1 MHKKI
6 LLIALIII
14 MELFA
19 AAPASA
25 LSDAE
30 FDEGVKK
37 ANELYAEGEDSKCFS
52 HLKQLEIKARKSGV
66 QNYVRLLVYM
76 MRLSSELGF
85 EAEAKRIKSEID
97 SKLRGIKDDQ
107 YLKNL
112 HMAVS
117 AIYAN
122 SNSFKE
128 AGDEIKKSL
137 RRGEAVENLFTYA
150 MIMAKFGERGEAYK
164 TLDRIF
170 KLNNKGGEKN
180 EEIIMNNMT
189 AAVIAMSFED
199 FTRARD
205 HIDAVMQALA
215 KTSDAGYFVYIYKSL
230 LNNIFSYFEYN
241 PLNLRYYEKMYAMAR
256 QKGGREDAGAIAIKI
271 AKVLSDLG
279 LYKQSARRLDE
290 AAELL
295 ELGSV
300 KLDDE
305 SRIKAL
311 SPETLEQINRIA
323 KIFID
328 CANYD
333 AASKLL
339 EDLIFIYEKKG
350 SLKDSFEKIR
360 ALALCKFRQNSPM
373 WKNLTEELIKTCGEI
388 NETRELML
396 TRNFLGELLL
406 ETGEITGA
414 EKILRPL
421 ADETEKIIK
430 DDAATGPDFS
440 ELYLTLGYNLALA
453 RVKSNDIEGAVRIID
468 PYLGFYETYNAR
480 KKNLKDKKRKSGD
493 TLTNFTVVVE
503 FSVSD
508 AAEVAGK
515 LYFMKAKIL
524 FEKKEYESAY
534 NHIAAAFD
542 LLKNT
547 DHAKDFYEVLNF
559 IVAGE
564 DKFKNKKLFNK
575 VRLIR
580 EQYDDIIKAAR
591 QEEVSENNENA
602 GKAGKADAPDKSI
615 KTDKTDN
622 K

>member
-1 MHKKI
+1 MHKKF
-6 LLIALIII
+6 LFAALILALT
-14 MELFA
+14 MFT

-30 FDEGVKK
+30 FDAGVKK

-52 HLKQLEIKARKSGV
+52 HLKQLEIRARKSNV

-85 EAEAKRIKSEID
+85 EAEVKRIKSEID
-97 SKLRGIKDDQ
+97 SKLRGIKDEQ

-128 AGDEIKKSL
+128 AGEEIKKSL

-199 FTRARD
+199 FTRARE

-241 PLNLRYYEKMYAMAR
+241 PLNLRYYEKMYAMAK
-256 QKGGREDAGAIAIKI
+256 QKGGREDAGTIALKI

-295 ELGSV
+295 GLGSI

-305 SRIKAL
+305 ARIKEL
-311 SPETLEQINRIA
+311 SSDTLEQINRIA
-323 KIFID
+323 NIFID

-360 ALALCKFRQNSPM
+360 ALALCKFRQNSPI
-373 WKNLTEELIKTCGEI
+373 WKNLTEELLKTCGELKD
-388 NETRELML
+388 TRELIL

-406 ETGEITGA
+406 ETGEVTEA
-414 EKILRPL
+414 EKILRAL

-430 DDAATGPDFS
+430 DDAAAGPDFA
-440 ELYLTLGYNLALA
+440 ELYLTLGHNLALA
-453 RVKSNDIEGAVRIID
+453 RIKSNDAEGAVKIID
-468 PYLGFYETYNAR
+468 SYLGFYEIYKAR
-480 KKNLKDKKRKSGD
+480 KKNLNDKKRKSGD
-493 TLTNFTVVVE
+493 SLTNFTVVVE

-524 FEKKEYESAY
+524 FDKEEYENA
-534 NHIAAAFD
+534 NKLIAIAFD

-547 DHAKDFYEVLNF
+547 DHAKNFYEILNF
-559 IVAGE
+559 IVANE
-564 DKFKNKKLFNK
+564 DKFKDKKLFNK
-575 VRLIR
+575 FRVIR
-580 EQYDDIIKAAR
+580 EQYDEIIKSAR
-591 QEEVSENNENA
+591 TEEASDNYENTEKSE
-602 GKAGKADAPDKSI
+602 
-615 KTDKTDN
+615 KTEKH
-622 K
+622 